1 MMMMM
6 LSMRINKI
14 PIYVLN
20 ERKLNCNATANF
32 CLQKNTQ
39 RNENKNI
46 YISSHG
52 NDKKYKA
59 RNLFDKCMLMICVYR

>member
-46 YISSHG
+46 YIKS
-52 NDKKYKA
+52 
-59 RNLFDKCMLMICVYR
+59 RQ